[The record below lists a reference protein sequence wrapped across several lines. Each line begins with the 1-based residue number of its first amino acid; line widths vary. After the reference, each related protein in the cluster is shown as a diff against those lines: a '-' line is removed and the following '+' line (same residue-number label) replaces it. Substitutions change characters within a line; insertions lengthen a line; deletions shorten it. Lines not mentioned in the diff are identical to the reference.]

1 MASEPTEIRGP
12 KEEMKMS
19 ALVPADPA
27 TVGSFLTQIK
37 YGDTASRLA
46 AVKYAALVGTDL
58 ILPLGKVY
66 AGSDQPAGRAAY
78 EAIKRV
84 TYNAGRPGAPAEA
97 KSASENLLKLTSTE
111 YPRQVRAD
119 AIELLGIVAGEA
131 DTKQLADLMADKD
144 VGEDARL
151 ALERIPGKAA
161 EDALKV
167 AARGANSE
175 RRAAIDLSLR
185 HRKMKRADLG
195 VRK

>member
-1 MASEPTEIRGP
+1 
-12 KEEMKMS
+12 MS
-19 ALVPADPA
+19 VLLLADPA

-37 YGDTASRLA
+37 YGDTASRLV

-66 AGSDQPAGRAAY
+66 SGSDQPAGRAAY
-78 EAIKRV
+78 EAIKRI
-84 TYNAGRPGAPAEA
+84 TYNAGRPGATAEA
-97 KSASENLLKLTSTE
+97 KAASESLLKLTSPE

-131 DTKQLADLMADKD
+131 ESKPLADLMSDKD

-161 EDALKV
+161 EDALKA
-167 AARGANSE
+167 AARGSNAE
-175 RRAAIDLSLR
+175 KRAAIDLSLR
-185 HRKMKRADLG
+185 HRKLKRTDLG